1 VERVNKYFAFGL
13 ALAGAAIAINNVYR
27 RWRDL

>member
-1 VERVNKYFAFGL
+1 VNKYLAFGL